1 MPQVKLN
8 LKKSLFNDAYYPY
21 LLDYSNRYEVYY
33 GGAGSGKSVF
43 IAQKLVLKA
52 CSRKRKVLVI
62 RKVGTTLKDSVFQLI
77 LDTLSKWQLLSMC
90 KVNLSTYT
98 ITLPNESMFLFKG
111 MDDSEKIKSITDITD
126 IWCEEAT
133 ELIEDDYAQ
142 LDLRLRAM
150 AGDLQLIVSFNPISK
165 VNWVYKKWF
174 ANSEQ
179 QLASCASA
187 QHNPTLENTMILRTT
202 YKDNR
207 FLPPEY
213 IAALEEKMVSNPTY
227 YRIYAL
233 GEFASLDKL
242 VFHNWKKQDFNHTE
256 IEGKMLIGLDFGF
269 VNDISALVASILDE
283 ENKRIYIFQEYG
295 ATNKTNEELANI
307 IVSLGFAKSNII
319 ADAAEPKSIEEIKRK
334 GVPRI
339 KACVKGPDSILHGIQ
354 RLQQYEFIV
363 HPSCEGIITELENYS
378 WLKDKK
384 TNEYINKPIDSFNHY
399 IDALR
404 YSLQCADTKK
414 LTTLNKATLSL

>member
-133 ELIEDDYAQ
+133 ELIEDDYSQ

-174 ANSEQ
+174 AD
-179 QLASCASA
+179 
-187 QHNPTLENTMILRTT
+187 NPTLENTMILRTT